1 MEAFFFFKR
10 GSLTRWNIKG
20 TEKCKT
26 ASGSLE
32 IILNITGVQMKY
44 TIQTRKGI
52 NSFEM
57 MPIKKGKYKSQESFI
72 LQSGKMGK

>member
-1 MEAFFFFKR
+1 MAYKR
-10 GSLTRWNIKG
+10 NRQ
-20 TEKCKT
+20 KCKT

-57 MPIKKGKYKSQESFI
+57 MPIKKRQV
-72 LQSGKMGK
+72 